1 VPICAND
8 SWAHTFTSI
17 NSGAFYKT
25 KPQLNHYQKWK
36 KSKTFLLL
44 TGKSLYQEPWLKLL
58 FEATCPSQFDRTH
71 LRLTIISTFTSGK
84 VPGAEEV
91 TWTFV
96 DLVVLF
102 LSASHRGQIILSTSM
117 TRGKLQKSFN
127 NTVSDVLMYDKTLL
141 ILIFSSATGP
151 CCRYPLTL
159 QFCSP
164 SFCAEHNCLL
174 EQTRVLLSSSI
185 CILDEPLVWEY
196 IVNTVPFSTN
206 KNQVPV
212 QS

>member
-96 DLVVLF
+96 ELVVLF

-127 NTVSDVLMYDKTLL
+127 NTVSDVLMYDKTRCSFW
-141 ILIFSSATGP
+141 FSRQLRGPAADIHWLCNFAHQAFVQNTTACSNRLEFCFPLASASWT
-151 CCRYPLTL
+151 
-159 QFCSP
+159 SP
-164 SFCAEHNCLL
+164 
-174 EQTRVLLSSSI
+174 
-185 CILDEPLVWEY
+185 
-196 IVNTVPFSTN
+196 
-206 KNQVPV
+206 
-212 QS
+212 